1 MGKIFKEIQIVIMSE
16 GIITIRTRKVMTNK
30 LLERRQMIVDVIHPN
45 KASIEK
51 KEIRNKLA
59 KMYKCT
65 ADRIFSWGFKTN
77 FGGGKSTG
85 FATIYNTLDFAKK
98 FEPKYRLQRQGVVER
113 PTKNS
118 RKQQKEKKNRLAK
131 VRGTRKEQGAK
142 KKGKK

>member
-1 MGKIFKEIQIVIMSE
+1 
-16 GIITIRTRKVMTNK
+16 
-30 LLERRQMIVDVIHPN
+30 MIVDVIHPN

-98 FEPKYRLQRQGVVER
+98 FEPKYRLQRQGVIER
-113 PTKNS
+113 PIKKA
-118 RKQQKEKKNRLAK
+118 RKRKEKSTGKSSRHK
-131 VRGTRKEQGAK
+131 KGTGCQEERKEIK
-142 KKGKK
+142 YL